1 VPNDLLKMFYILF
14 FQGKSI

>member
-1 VPNDLLKMFYILF
+1 MFYILF